1 MTISNEDRNNVEK
14 KQAEKGQS
22 EKYLTFKLAEET
34 YGLEIIKVREI
45 IGMLPITRMPR
56 TPGEVRGV
64 INLRGKVI
72 PVIDMRTKFKMDST
86 ETTSETCII
95 VVDIRDS
102 NGELL
107 VGILVDGVSEV
118 LDIGKN
124 DIDEAPELGDSVET
138 HYISGMAKSGDKVI
152 ILLDILSVLNIE
164 SINSIK

>member
-1 MTISNEDRNNVEK
+1 MADESQN
-14 KQAEKGQS
+14 
-22 EKYLTFKLAEET
+22 EKYLTFKLSDET

-56 TPGEVRGV
+56 TPEDVRGV

-72 PVIDMRTKFKMDST
+72 PVIDLRIKFKMEAM

-95 VVDIRDS
+95 VVDIRDA

-118 LDIGKN
+118 LDIGEN
-124 DIDEAPELGDSVET
+124 DIDDAPELGDSVDSSF
-138 HYISGMAKSGDKVI
+138 ISGVAKSGDKVV
-152 ILLDILSVLNIE
+152 ILLDILSVLDIE
-164 SINSIK
+164 AISSIK